1 MLESTILINNI
12 IIWRT
17 KLSEIWESFNRGGLI
32 MWFIILQILLIL
44 TSIILCGI
52 SIHRKN
58 KGILTVSNSILVF
71 TLFTCSIGYHF
82 HIEYRMKLLLDY
94 INRNEKLSPSILIS
108 GTWDIL
114 IFPSFE
120 IYFVL
125 LIVILL
131 ITFSL
136 YKKFAFSEWI
146 KFIYNKVNL

>member
-1 MLESTILINNI
+1 V
-12 IIWRT
+12 
-17 KLSEIWESFNRGGLI
+17 SEIWESFITGGLI
-32 MWFIILQILLIL
+32 MWFILLQILLIL

-58 KGILTVSNSILVF
+58 KRILTVSISILIF

-82 HIEYRMKLLLDY
+82 HIENRMNLLLEY
-94 INRNEKLSPSILIS
+94 IDRHEKLSHSILIG
-108 GTWDIL
+108 GTQETL

-136 YKKFAFSEWI
+136 YKKFAFS
-146 KFIYNKVNL
+146 K